1 MFRRASTNQIGITN
15 VADEVTY
22 RSSTVRSAGRRKPP
36 GWEPS
41 SCAKITETTMEYSLH
56 LAKPVLRTT
65 PLVLK
70 AMLTDLPKEW
80 THESE
85 VPDAWTPYQVVGH
98 LASVEENDWLDRTR
112 IILEHGPSKVFES
125 IDREAGFERFK
136 GVSLT
141 ALLEHF
147 TETRT
152 SNLLLLESL
161 VDSKDLDTRGIHPDF
176 GEVRLD
182 QLLAAWVV
190 HDQNHVGQI
199 VKTMAKQYTSA
210 VGPWRAYLPIIDAP

>member
-1 MFRRASTNQIGITN
+1 MPQARRSGTSY
-15 VADEVTY
+15 ADY
-22 RSSTVRSAGRRKPP
+22 R
-36 GWEPS
+36 
-41 SCAKITETTMEYSLH
+41 CAKFTETAMEYSFD
-56 LAKPVLRTT
+56 LAQPVLRNT

-70 AMLTDLPKEW
+70 AMLSDLPEEW
-80 THESE
+80 THEGE
-85 VPDAWTPYQVVGH
+85 VPDAWTPFQVVGH

-112 IILEHGPSKVFES
+112 IILEHGPKKVLES

-136 GVSLT
+136 GVSLIV
-141 ALLEHF
+141 LLEHF
-147 TETRT
+147 SETRN

-161 VDSKDLDTRGIHPDF
+161 VDSKDLDKRGIHPDF

-199 VKTMAKQYTSA
+199 VKTMAKQYASA